1 MPVVTTDVA
10 GAGALA
16 HPAPGGDDEARLAVR
31 VIEPRSG
38 WVPIGWRELW
48 EYRELLGFLVWRDV
62 KVRYKQTVLGAAWAI
77 LQPLMTMVMF
87 TLLFGRLAKMPSDGL
102 PYAPFAFA
110 ALIPW
115 TFFSNAVA
123 SSATSLLGNTHLI
136 SKVYFPRLLIVLS
149 TLGTGLLDLFVAL
162 GVMFAMLAWY
172 GAGLTWHV
180 LALPAFIVLTVAV
193 AFGVGAAL
201 SALCAVYR
209 DVRYVIP
216 FLTQLWMFASPVIY
230 PVRFIPDRW
239 RWLFYLNP
247 LTGVIDG
254 FRSSLLGLPLNGVA
268 IASSCG
274 VTLVIGWTGLAY
286 FRRVERR
293 VADLI

>member
-1 MPVVTTDVA
+1 MSIASTGVA
-10 GAGALA
+10 GTGALN
-16 HPAPGGDDEARLAVR
+16 APPDDAARLALR
-31 VIEPRSG
+31 VLEPQTG
-38 WVPIGWRELW
+38 WVAIGWAELW

-77 LQPLMTMVMF
+77 LQPLSTMVMF
-87 TLLFGRLAKMPSDGL
+87 TVLFGRWAKMPSDGL

-115 TFFSNAVA
+115 TFFSNAVSSSA
-123 SSATSLLGNTHLI
+123 SSLIGNTHLI
-136 SKVYFPRLLIVLS
+136 SKVYFPRLLIALS
-149 TLGTGLLDLFVAL
+149 SLGTGLLDLLVAL
-162 GVMFAMLAWY
+162 TVMFAMLAWY
-172 GAGLTWHV
+172 RFGLTWHV
-180 LALPAFIVLTVAV
+180 LLLPFFIALTFAI

-216 FLTQLWMFASPVIY
+216 FAMQLMMFASPVIY
-230 PVRFIPDRW
+230 PVRFVPDAW
-239 RWLFYLNP
+239 RWVFYLNP
-247 LTGVIDG
+247 LVGIIDG
-254 FRSSLLGLPLNGVA
+254 FRASLLGLPFNVPA
-268 IASSCG
+268 IATAG
-274 VTLVIGWTGLAY
+274 AVTLVTGWIGLAY